1 MRRRG
6 RVLIL
11 LGLILAIVAFILAYF
26 LLQGAAAPPPPE
38 IQTAQVLVALQ
49 PITER
54 TEVPV
59 ESVGPK
65 EFPLD
70 AVPPNALRDPSDVLG
85 KFAIVP
91 IFPGQVIVAE
101 MLVDKAEAQKTGLY
115 ASFAIPPGKVAMAM
129 PITDLSNVAR
139 AIQAGD
145 FVDVLVTIRYKVVEE
160 EVSPEGAVAI
170 TELGESLVVQ
180 LTLQDVEVLKVGLWG
195 PTQPSAEEGGQQTQ
209 QQQQQQQQARAR
221 GPEFLTL
228 LVSQQDALVLKF
240 ARDDPSFTV
249 DFALRGVGDH
259 TLVTTDSVTLEYL
272 LTRFNITQPTALP
285 RIIAPP

>member
-70 AVPPNALRDPSDVLG
+70 AVPPNALRDPSEVLG

-115 ASFAIPPGKVAMAM
+115 ASFAIPPGKVAITM

-145 FVDVLVTIRYKVVEE
+145 FVDVLVTIRFKVVEE
-160 EVSPEGAVAI
+160 TVSPEGAVAI

-195 PTQPSAEEGGQQTQ
+195 PVQPPAEEGGQQTE
-209 QQQQQQQQARAR
+209 QQQQARAR

-240 ARDDPSFTV
+240 ARDDPAFTV
-249 DFALRGVGDH
+249 DFALRGVEDH
-259 TLVTTDSVTLEYL
+259 SLVTTDSVTLEYL
-272 LTRFNITQPTALP
+272 LTRFNIAQPTALP